1 MTAPLGGIMNA
12 RVYVITMQEQYNWI
26 AEQIAQGKTVLAYD
40 RRIAG
45 GNVHRIKSMDR
56 VELKLGA
63 ILIDRTVATGW
74 TFAVK
79 PECK

>member
-1 MTAPLGGIMNA
+1 
-12 RVYVITMQEQYNWI
+12 MQAQYNWI

-40 RRIAG
+40 RRQPRAR
-45 GNVHRIKSMDR
+45 VYRLKTMDR
-56 VELKLGA
+56 VELKMGA

-79 PECK
+79 PEGKK